1 MKTAGR
7 LALAFVGGT
16 LVALLYAAAIFRA
29 LPASPQD
36 AMSAAG
42 MALMLLWP
50 VLIVAAA
57 VPARLRTSA
66 ALLAANAAVALLI
79 GWTGL

>member
-1 MKTAGR
+1 MKNAGR
-7 LALAFVGGT
+7 LTLAFVGGT
-16 LVALLYAAAIFRA
+16 LVALLYAAAILRT
-29 LPASPQD
+29 LPATPQD

-50 VLIVAAA
+50 ALIVASA
-57 VPARLRTSA
+57 VPTRVRTSA
-66 ALLAANAAVALLI
+66 TVLAANAAVALLI